1 MSAQGFLSE
10 RTQPVTLTYTTAV
23 SSFAETSGTVD
34 LQAYNADSCL
44 IVGTVMAATGAGLS
58 MTAIGGDSTS
68 ALGGYCVAA
77 GSTSSLLTVASTVIG
92 KSILLD
98 VKNSRHRYV
107 GAKATGLGAGLYLV
121 QAYPY
126 DSKKQ
131 PVPLTTTA
139 SLASTASGT
148 GFYRSVSPT
157 TA

>member
-10 RTQPVTLTYTTAV
+10 RTTPITLAYTTAV
-23 SSFAETSGTVD
+23 SSYAETSATVD
-34 LQAYNADSCL
+34 LQAYNADSL
-44 IVGTVMAATGAGLS
+44 LVVGTVSAATGAGLS

-107 GAKATGLGAGLYLV
+107 GIKSTGLGAGLYTILGF
-121 QAYPY
+121 PY

-139 SLASTASGT
+139 SLASTVSGT
-148 GFYRSVSPT
+148 GFYRSVTPT